1 MREIKFRAWD
11 GNRMWFS
18 GQEGEEDER
27 GNTYQL
33 YYDREASTYKAS
45 LLGPQFLVTND
56 PYPMYHPGDEVRC
69 RLMQNTGLK
78 DTNDIEIYE
87 EDIISTHKHDFVVK
101 WDGIGGMYLFH
112 EINNP
117 DSGMDYYEFEENYSY
132 YGFHVV
138 GNTFENPEL
147 LEDK

>member
-1 MREIKFRAWD
+1 MREIKYRAWNGKEMFNVD
-11 GNRMWFS
+11 VLAISPCAWDCPDYGK
-18 GQEGEEDER
+18 R
-27 GNTYQL
+27 GVSLAYQP
-33 YYDREASTYKAS
+33 SIS
-45 LLGPQFLVTND
+45 V
-56 PYPMYHPGDEVRC
+56 
-69 RLMQNTGLK
+69 MQHTGLK

-101 WDGIGGMYLFH
+101 WDEIGGMYLFH

-132 YGFHVV
+132 YGFHVI
-138 GNTFENPEL
+138 GNVYKNPEL